1 MVRENVLHFKFN
13 QGGGGGSGGS
23 CAETKGKK
31 NKDKTIFCATN
42 YPKEFM
48 KILHGWTESVIR
60 FIKVKQNVA
69 RNYQTSLGG

>member
-1 MVRENVLHFKFN
+1 MFFISNL
-13 QGGGGGSGGS
+13 
-23 CAETKGKK
+23 TKGVEGVVVGVVQKQKEKK